1 MKRRSSIVVSKM
13 KNIAA
18 IASMLGA
25 YLIAAQPAYADEIF
39 AGAGSQNIVSPL
51 AVDTNAQGVDF
62 QLGYRG
68 NRIERLSFIG
78 KPSPHIMAS
87 VNSAGNTSFAA
98 VGLSWKIGDR
108 IYARPGIGIAIHDG
122 PKLQFAPDG
131 SQTQLGSRVLFEP
144 EIAFGVALSDRV
156 DLEASWVHL
165 SHAQIFSSVQ
175 NPGIDTIGLR
185 LVVKLP

>member
-1 MKRRSSIVVSKM
+1 MKRRSNIVVSKM
-13 KNIAA
+13 KNIVV
-18 IASMLGA
+18 IGSVASA
-25 YLIAAQPAYADEIF
+25 CLIAMQPAHADEIF
-39 AGAGSQNIVSPL
+39 TGAGSQNIVSPL
-51 AVDTNAQGVDF
+51 AVSTDAQGIDF

-68 NRIERLSFIG
+68 NRIEGLSFIG
-78 KPSPHIMAS
+78 KPSPHLLVS

-98 VGLSWKIGDR
+98 VGLSWKIGDK
-108 IYARPGIGIAIHDG
+108 IYVRPGIGIAIHDG

-144 EIAFGVALSDRV
+144 EIAFGVALSERV